1 MANHGGHKQAP
12 RVIGPGRIAL
22 RSLSAAV
29 VVGFSVFA
37 FGFQGPATS
46 IQQPVGAAV
55 PIAPPSGVVG
65 PELLD
70 PDTAPPGYPVSGSGI
85 AAPAKAPTGHAVS
98 NSKVKATKTGAVKSP
113 GVASTALKRPG
124 AGFLMAPLE
133 HLTPTSPFGL
143 RHSPI
148 TGEAGEFHWGQDYA
162 AACGTRVYAADAG
175 VVRAAGW
182 HPWGGGNRVEIDH
195 GNGLITTYN
204 HLQGIAVEKGDQVRV
219 GEIIAEVGTT
229 GSSTGCHLH
238 FEVIKNGQH
247 EDPLKWT
254 LLPIRQT
261 DQLTPAVFTSFAGG
275 AASTYG
281 WAIPNIAGN
290 SGPGNTDD
298 GLTPVTAAALA
309 NPHTGQT
316 SAARPT
322 LVSSSSGSPTSG
334 SPTSGSSTSGSTTS
348 SPATDPTVTASP
360 KPPAPKPPATTKPKP
375 TPTPTPTPKPA
386 PATPTPAPTTPPPT
400 TPPPTTPPP
409 TTPPPT
415 TPPPTTPTP
424 TPTTPPTDPARV
436 EPTPTEPAVPADPA
450 PPTEPVVP
458 SGPITGSEPAPT
470 EVAPVEPAPVPV
482 PDPVPAPPAPEIA
495 VPPAPAPAPPAPV
508 APAPAPPAPAPVPT
522 SEPATATSPSAVPT
536 GDAAVAGAKA
546 AAEAVPTAEPTAA
559 P

>member
-1 MANHGGHKQAP
+1 MEDTLVEIGVWRVLNQENSVANNGGHKHAP
-12 RVIGPGRIAL
+12 GVTGPGRIAL

-37 FGFQGPATS
+37 FGFQGPAAT

-70 PDTAPPGYPVSGSGI
+70 PDTTPPGYPISGSGI
-85 AAPAKAPTGHAVS
+85 AAQAKAPTGRTVS
-98 NSKVKATKTGAVKSP
+98 NTAVKATKTGTAKSP
-113 GVASTALKRPG
+113 GVASSALKRPG

-133 HLTPTSPFGL
+133 VLTPSSPFGL

-204 HLQGIAVEKGDQVRV
+204 HLQGIAVEKGDHVRV

-238 FEVIKNGQH
+238 FEVIKDGQH
-247 EDPLKWT
+247 VDPMKWT

-275 AASTYG
+275 AANTYG
-281 WAIPNIAGN
+281 WAIPNIPGN

-298 GLTPVTAAALA
+298 GLTPVTAAAVA
-309 NPHTGQT
+309 NPRSGRST
-316 SAARPT
+316 SAGTT
-322 LVSSSSGSPTSG
+322 LVAS
-334 SPTSGSSTSGSTTS
+334 SSTSGSTS
-348 SPATDPTVTASP
+348 SRP
-360 KPPAPKPPATTKPKP
+360 
-375 TPTPTPTPKPA
+375 
-386 PATPTPAPTTPPPT
+386 
-400 TPPPTTPPP
+400 
-409 TTPPPT
+409 
-415 TPPPTTPTP
+415 
-424 TPTTPPTDPARV
+424 
-436 EPTPTEPAVPADPA
+436 
-450 PPTEPVVP
+450 
-458 SGPITGSEPAPT
+458 
-470 EVAPVEPAPVPV
+470 
-482 PDPVPAPPAPEIA
+482 
-495 VPPAPAPAPPAPV
+495 
-508 APAPAPPAPAPVPT
+508 
-522 SEPATATSPSAVPT
+522 
-536 GDAAVAGAKA
+536 
-546 AAEAVPTAEPTAA
+546 
-559 P
+559 